1 MLAGA
6 DTVVATRQGGAMT
19 INSPDSLPD
28 DEMPDDGQQQKPA
41 GGGTPAGKDADQK
54 ADGGIPGGDK
64 GVGLGAT
71 GEPNTFEPEEDPDAA
86 DS

>member
-1 MLAGA
+1 
-6 DTVVATRQGGAMT
+6 MT

-28 DEMPDDGQQQKPA
+28 DEMPDDDQQQKPA

-54 ADGGIPGGDK
+54 VDGGIPGGDK